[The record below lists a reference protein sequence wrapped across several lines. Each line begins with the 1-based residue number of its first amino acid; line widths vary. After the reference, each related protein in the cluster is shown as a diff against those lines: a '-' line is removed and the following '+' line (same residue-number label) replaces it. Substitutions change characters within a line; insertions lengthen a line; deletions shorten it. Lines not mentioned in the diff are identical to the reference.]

1 MMAHSIPAYDQKK
14 MKLFTLEEANDLLSE
29 IKKLFSQ
36 IDRQRSILQKLAPE
50 VKRAS
55 EQASNGGGGI
65 PDGMRYAKAL
75 NGFMGG
81 VQAILAH
88 GVEVKDFDRGLC
100 DFPSLRDGRVVY
112 LCWQRGEDS
121 IEWWHDI
128 DSGFAGRQRIKE
140 V

>member
-1 MMAHSIPAYDQKK
+1 
-14 MKLFTLEEANDLLSE
+14 MKLFTLEEANNLLSE

-36 IDRQRSILQKLAPE
+36 IDRQRSILQKFAPE

-81 VQAILAH
+81 VQTILAH